1 MIGYEGTNT
10 WSTLTRP
17 EGLIDLV
24 TVASLMG
31 SAQGLADRTVFLR
44 SYLDSGVKYIRQ
56 YSENA
61 ARGASDSVEGEL
73 AIIELKGLFVC
84 QQKDYRTLLAPM
96 GYDIVGTNLQ
106 WVNIAVAATANGAY
120 ANSCQQVVCADS
132 NGFIKTH
139 IARDRVLGEY
149 DIPALQLN
157 GAPSYASYSVGVSTS
172 SSLEDKLYVELAFT
186 ALNVGALSPSIR
198 LGLTDANG
206 QNIIFD
212 IGTTFYAYMPGYGG
226 ASNVLSSRTYH
237 GKCNLPFPN
246 ALPGTYRVK
255 VTVDSGNGWN
265 SSCCIDGGKI
275 TVKRGEGMS

>member
-44 SYLDSGVKYIRQ
+44 SAIDSGVKYIRQ

-61 ARGASDSVEGEL
+61 ARGASGSVEGEL

-149 DIPALQLN
+149 DIPALQFY
-157 GAPSYASYSVGVSTS
+157 GAPSYASYSVGVQTS

-186 ALNVGALSPSIR
+186 ALNVGVLAPGVDIS
-198 LGLTDANG
+198 LTDANG
-206 QNIIFD
+206 QNIFPS
-212 IGTTFYAYMPGYGG
+212 IGQTFYGQMPGYGG
-226 ASNVLSSRTYH
+226 SSNVLSSRTYY
-237 GKCNLPFPN
+237 GKCSLPFPN

-255 VTVDSGNGWN
+255 VTVNTGNGWN